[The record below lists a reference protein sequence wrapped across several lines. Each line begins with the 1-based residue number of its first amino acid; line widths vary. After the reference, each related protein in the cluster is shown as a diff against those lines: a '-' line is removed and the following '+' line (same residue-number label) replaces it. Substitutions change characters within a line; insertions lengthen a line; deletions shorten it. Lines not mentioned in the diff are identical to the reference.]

1 MQKTDQR
8 EMVFDEVNLMLAEK
22 RTALS
27 LLRTDIAIF
36 TIPLSIGSILIA
48 TSKLYN
54 PEKIIFL
61 MVPVLGGCTFLVA
74 ISLWLMIDA
83 FVRLRNNDRR
93 LDKIIEKN
101 QFLKNLVDP

>member
-1 MQKTDQR
+1 
-8 EMVFDEVNLMLAEK
+8 MLAEK

-27 LLRTDIAIF
+27 ILRTGIAIF

-48 TSKLYN
+48 TSQLYEA
-54 PEKIIFL
+54 EKILFL

-74 ISLWLMIDA
+74 LSLWLMVDA
-83 FVRLRNNDRR
+83 FVKLRHNDRR
-93 LDKIIEKN
+93 LDRIIEKN

>member
-8 EMVFDEVNLMLAEK
+8 EVNLMLAEK

>member
-1 MQKTDQR
+1 
-8 EMVFDEVNLMLAEK
+8 
-22 RTALS
+22 
-27 LLRTDIAIF
+27 
-36 TIPLSIGSILIA
+36 
-48 TSKLYN
+48 
-54 PEKIIFL
+54 
-61 MVPVLGGCTFLVA
+61 MVPVLGGCTRLVA